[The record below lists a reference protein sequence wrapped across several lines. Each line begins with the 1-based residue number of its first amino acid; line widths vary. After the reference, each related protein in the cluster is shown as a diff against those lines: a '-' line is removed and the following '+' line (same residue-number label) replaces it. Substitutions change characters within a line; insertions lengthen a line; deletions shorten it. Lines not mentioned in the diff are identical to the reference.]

1 MGQAKRPKTPTSDS
15 EAIRGGA
22 IVTSVGGL
30 TRGDVMRMEG
40 GVLVAVRLVIL
51 VGIILEACFLCVST
65 AIRRD
70 KRSPN
75 VRD

>member
-1 MGQAKRPKTPTSDS
+1 M
-15 EAIRGGA
+15 
-22 IVTSVGGL
+22 TSVGGL
-30 TRGDVMRMEG
+30 TRGDVIRMEG

-70 KRSPN
+70 KRSLN